1 MVISGRIVKIVVGKR
16 GVVPVRG
23 EYPHVV
29 DAKGRMIFP
38 AKLRE
43 ELGEGFVI
51 FKGLDGCICVFSH
64 DDWQAF
70 ENRIASLPIAKAR
83 KLQRFYSANY
93 VCEPD
98 SQGRILLP
106 QSLRTYAGI
115 TKDVIVAGIQRRAE
129 IWDAEE
135 WRKYNEKVTT
145 DDITEIMEEEN
156 I

>member
-1 MVISGRIVKIVVGKR
+1 M
-16 GVVPVRG
+16 RG
-23 EYPHVV
+23 EYSHSV

-51 FKGLDGCICVFSH
+51 FKGLDGCIWAYSKE
-64 DDWQAF
+64 DWETF
-70 ENRIASLPIAKAR
+70 ENKIASLPISKAR

-93 VCEPD
+93 PCEPD

-106 QSLRTYAGI
+106 QSLRNYAGI
-115 TKDVIVAGIQRRAE
+115 TKDVIVVGIQKRVE
-129 IWDAEE
+129 IWDAQRWQEYNDSISDEE
-135 WRKYNEKVTT
+135 ISEL
-145 DDITEIMEEEN
+145 MQEEN